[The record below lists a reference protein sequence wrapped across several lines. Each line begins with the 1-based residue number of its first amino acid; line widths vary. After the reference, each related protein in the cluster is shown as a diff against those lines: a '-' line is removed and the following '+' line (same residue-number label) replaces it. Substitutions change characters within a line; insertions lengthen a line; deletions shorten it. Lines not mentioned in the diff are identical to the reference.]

1 MRSPRLS
8 VSESYRREHG
18 AVFSVTPRPE
28 GPCGT
33 GRAQWPGQRVAP
45 SWAAALQQSPRANI
59 SGRWGGRGVGTSS
72 PRQLGRDRKQPL
84 PLRGA
89 EAPHRVPP
97 LSGENPRPQLS
108 FRPQGPRSP
117 ATVHTR
123 RPRVV
128 RSAGRGALGTAH
140 SHSSREPNRPGRRQR
155 LATAL
160 MKLVLTSQ
168 RRLTPLNPRTAG
180 AAAAPGARPRGLSDK
195 RPAGESGR
203 EVSGFEYTLS
213 SNFRGVLFTEH

>member
-59 SGRWGGRGVGTSS
+59 SGCWGGRGVGTSS

-84 PLRGA
+84 PLRARRPPTVCHLCWGRTQD
-89 EAPHRVPP
+89 PSCLSGHRVP
-97 LSGENPRPQLS
+97 
-108 FRPQGPRSP
+108 
-117 ATVHTR
+117 AAR
-123 RPRVV
+123 RPCTLGVPGSSGRPAEEHWALHVV
-128 RSAGRGALGTAH
+128 TPPGSQHRS
-140 SHSSREPNRPGRRQR
+140 GRRQR

-180 AAAAPGARPRGLSDK
+180 AAAALGARPRGLSDK